1 MNDTTSGQVT
11 RSAADIYE
19 EFFVPALFRE
29 WAGRVAAAAGIAA
42 DQQVLDVAC
51 GTGVLA
57 REAADRVGSGGGVT
71 GIDRNDGMLAV
82 AGRVAPEIDWRHGLA
97 ESLPF
102 DDGRFDA
109 VVSQFG
115 LMFFEE
121 RATALAEMWRVLRP
135 GGRLAVAVW
144 DALERTPGY
153 AAMTDLLQRL
163 FGDAAADA
171 LRAPYVLGE
180 PKRLLSLFAAAGI
193 PDARAETQN
202 GTARFPSIEAW
213 VHTDVKGWTL
223 ADMIDDAQ
231 YETLRTAAM
240 RELRGFKQCD
250 GTVAFRAPAHIVTA
264 TKH

>member
-11 RSAADIYE
+11 RSAADVYE

-29 WAGRVAAAAGIAA
+29 WAGRVASAAGITAG
-42 DQQVLDVAC
+42 QHVLDVAC
-51 GTGVLA
+51 GTGVPA
-57 REAADRVGSGGGVT
+57 REAAERAGTNGTVT
-71 GIDRNDGMLAV
+71 GIDCNEGMLAV
-82 AGRVAPEIDWRHGLA
+82 AGRVAPEIDWQYGLA
-97 ESLPF
+97 ETLPF
-102 DDGRFDA
+102 DDGCFDA

-115 LMFFEE
+115 LMFFED
-121 RATALAEMWRVLRP
+121 RAAALSEMWRVLRP

-144 DALERTPGY
+144 DALGRTPGY

-163 FGDAAADA
+163 FGDAAADSI
-171 LRAPYVLGE
+171 RAPYVLGD
-180 PKRLLSLFAAAGI
+180 PKELQALFAAAGI
-193 PDARAETQN
+193 PEARTETQN

-231 YETLRTAAM
+231 YETLRQAAVQ
-240 RELRGFKQCD
+240 ELSGFKQCD